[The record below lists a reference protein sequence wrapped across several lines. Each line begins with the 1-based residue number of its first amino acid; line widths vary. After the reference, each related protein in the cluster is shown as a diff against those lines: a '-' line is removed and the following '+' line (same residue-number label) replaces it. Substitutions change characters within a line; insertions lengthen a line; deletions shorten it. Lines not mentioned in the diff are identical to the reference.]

1 LRRIIEILSN
11 YQQFGCHFEIELTRK
26 TRNKT
31 VKNKAYSVGLA
42 LLGSLG
48 VLSGSLG
55 AMAQAQKSPQVIAQ
69 SRETTC
75 IDLQEITTGETE
87 VRKLIRGGVPFVG
100 PGNIHTDF
108 AVPPSENLE
117 YFIVSFTPENDA
129 FYDVEINFRYPDG
142 AQATALS
149 QGGNATANQTYT
161 RRFISPTG
169 ETPFLVNTS
178 VSGERN
184 IAYTIA
190 VQGCF
195 DF

>member
-1 LRRIIEILSN
+1 
-11 YQQFGCHFEIELTRK
+11 
-26 TRNKT
+26 
-31 VKNKAYSVGLA
+31 
-42 LLGSLG
+42 
-48 VLSGSLG
+48 
-55 AMAQAQKSPQVIAQ
+55 
-69 SRETTC
+69 
-75 IDLQEITTGETE
+75 
-87 VRKLIRGGVPFVG
+87 
-100 PGNIHTDF
+100 
-108 AVPPSENLE
+108 
-117 YFIVSFTPENDA
+117 
-129 FYDVEINFRYPDG
+129 
-142 AQATALS
+142 LS